1 MPLIG
6 NIWMKTIVA
15 NRIRTPDGTIL
26 QSYNRHDYKTYK
38 DKNGHEYMVDG
49 GNDYLRR
56 NVVEEAPHEELSV
69 YSDDPFEV
77 IREAFSWGTRGKD
90 GQQPLKYVALCNLE
104 TDHIQAI
111 LDTQTHISE
120 TTRDILNKE
129 LEYRKV

>member
-1 MPLIG
+1 
-6 NIWMKTIVA
+6 
-15 NRIRTPDGTIL
+15 
-26 QSYNRHDYKTYK
+26 
-38 DKNGHEYMVDG
+38 MVDG

-56 NVVEEAPHEELSV
+56 NVVREAPAEELSV
-69 YSDDPFEV
+69 YSDDPFEIV
-77 IREAFSWGTRGKD
+77 REAFSWGTRGKD

-129 LEYRKV
+129 LEYRKD